1 MKGMKW
7 MGKYVDGFVIPVRK
21 DAVDEY
27 RRLAE
32 TVSRKH
38 IEEGALEYVE
48 CVGDDL
54 ASEHTASFKDMAGI
68 AEDETV
74 VFTYIVY
81 PSKEDRDR
89 VNACLMDDEEVTVMM
104 ENATHVF
111 DPKRMAFGGFRAI
124 VEAYTE

>member
-1 MKGMKW
+1 

-27 RRLAE
+27 RELAE
-32 TVSRKH
+32 TVSSKH
-38 IEEGALEYVE
+38 IEEGALAYVE

-54 ASEHTASFKDMAGI
+54 SSEHTASFVDMAGI
-68 AEDETV
+68 ADDETV

-81 PSKEDRDR
+81 SSKEDRDR
-89 VNACLMDDEEVTVMM
+89 VNACLMEDAEVTAMM
-104 ENATHVF
+104 EQAGRVF

-124 VEAYTE
+124 VEAYAE